1 MCEKLGEIYVAFLYV
16 YIFSGAF
23 RNEKLGLSMI
33 KNIIILQE
41 KVEI

>member
-16 YIFSGAF
+16 YILSGAF

-33 KNIIILQE
+33 KKYYNFAG
-41 KVEI
+41 KS